1 MNIII
6 VGCGKVGIKLASTLN
21 RDSEDNITVIDTNRK
36 KLEPVVNKYDVL
48 GICGSGT
55 SKETLEE
62 AGIKDAD
69 LLIAVTGSDEI
80 NLLTCLFAKKLGM
93 CKTIARV
100 STPQFSKEFHLIKDD
115 LGLALAINPDRTA
128 ANEIARS
135 IKFPSALQ
143 IDTFAKG
150 RVEIVK
156 FKIKEGSPLDNL
168 MLSDLSQKL
177 GCDVLVCGV
186 ERGEEA
192 FIPSGNFILKEN
204 DYISVV
210 ATFENL
216 NAFLKKLDIK
226 SGKVRNTMIVGGGN
240 TAYYLAD
247 ALIKAG
253 VSVKIIEKDAKRCE
267 ELIEL
272 LPKATIV
279 NGDGT
284 DNELLLEEEIEGAG
298 SFVSLTNIDEEN
310 ILLSLFARSKTKG
323 KVITKINRIAYDE
336 VIDNLDLD
344 TTIYPKNLT
353 AEYIIRFVRAM
364 KNSLGSNVETLHYI
378 LDEKAEALE
387 FRIKDNAKYTGIPI
401 SQLNIRDNTIIA
413 CINRKGKVIIPKG
426 QDVILAD
433 DTVIVV
439 TINSGY
445 DDFKDIFN

>member
-21 RDSEDNITVIDTNRK
+21 RDSEDNITVIDIDRE
-36 KLEPVVNKYDVL
+36 KLVPIVNKYDVL
-48 GICGSGT
+48 GVCGSGS

-69 LLIAVTGSDEI
+69 LLIAVTGSDEV

-100 STPQFSKEFHLIKDD
+100 STPQFNKAFHLIKDD

-156 FKIKEGSPLDNL
+156 FKIKNGSPLDNL
-168 MLSDLSQKL
+168 MLSELSAKL

-186 ERGEEA
+186 ERGEDA

-216 NAFLKKLDIK
+216 AKLLKKLDIK
-226 SGKVRNTMIVGGGN
+226 SGRVRNTMIVGGGN
-240 TAYYLAD
+240 TSYYLAD
-247 ALIKAG
+247 SLIKAG
-253 VSVKIIEKDAKRCE
+253 ISVKIFEKSIRRCE
-267 ELIEL
+267 ELSEL
-272 LPKATIV
+272 LPKATIIH
-279 NGDGT
+279 GDGT
-284 DNELLLEEEIEGAG
+284 DNELLLEEELEGAD

-323 KVITKINRIAYDE
+323 KVITKINRIAYDDI
-336 VIDNLDLD
+336 IDNLDLD
-344 TTIYPKNLT
+344 TTINPKNLT

-364 KNSLGSNVETLHYI
+364 KNSLGSNVETMHYI
-378 LDEKAEALE
+378 LDDKAEALE
-387 FRIKDNAKYTGIPI
+387 FRIKENSRYIGIPI
-401 SQLNIRDNTIIA
+401 SQLDIRDNTIIA

-426 QDVILAD
+426 QDTILAD